1 MSMDQ
6 GVLRQTSLKVDK
18 NRKLSIDKKEKSFA
32 VRKKELT
39 ESDKVKIQGRK
50 SRKSSILPSIKPI
63 K

>member
-1 MSMDQ
+1 MDQ

-39 ESDKVKIQGRK
+39 ESDKVKM
-50 SRKSSILPSIKPI
+50 
-63 K
+63 

>member
-39 ESDKVKIQGRK
+39 ESDKVKM
-50 SRKSSILPSIKPI
+50 
-63 K
+63 